1 MKTKLIILCLIIC
14 SILLIGCEQSFQE
27 HVDPKEPQ
35 NGSMFV
41 IVENNSYVASYII
54 VYHRQTKVMYAKS
67 KDGVFTLLVDADGKP
82 MTWKGE

>member
-1 MKTKLIILCLIIC
+1 MKRIKL
-14 SILLIGCEQSFQE
+14 SILLLISIFLIGCGQSSNDHIE
-27 HVDPKEPQ
+27 PKEPQ

-67 KDGVFTLLVDADGKP
+67 NDGVFTLLVDADGKP
-82 MTWKGE
+82 MIWKGE